1 MSENNVNDPVKHPAQ
16 EVRGFNVSRD
26 QVLTRLWDMANMDP
40 ERTRNSLS
48 AQVKAISMIVAIEG
62 LIPDRRAVAAQKQPV
77 PSPDHQGFYKSAWLR
92 AQQEGNSVDPQ
103 TPPAPE
109 ESQQEPAPE
118 PQSDPG
124 PLDESQTLSSP
135 PPPRNSWVPDSSSFF
150 STDKNR
156 FRNDNRF
163 GRRR

>member
-1 MSENNVNDPVKHPAQ
+1 MSENNVNNPVKHHAQ

-77 PSPDHQGFYKSAWLR
+77 PSPDHPGFYKAAWLR
-92 AQQEGNSVDPQ
+92 KQEEESVNPQ
-103 TPPAPE
+103 PPQAPE

-124 PLDESQTLSSP
+124 PLDDSQTLSSP
-135 PPPRNSWVPDSSSFF
+135 PPPRTSWVPDSRSSF
-150 STDKNR
+150 SIDKNR

-163 GRRR
+163 GPRR